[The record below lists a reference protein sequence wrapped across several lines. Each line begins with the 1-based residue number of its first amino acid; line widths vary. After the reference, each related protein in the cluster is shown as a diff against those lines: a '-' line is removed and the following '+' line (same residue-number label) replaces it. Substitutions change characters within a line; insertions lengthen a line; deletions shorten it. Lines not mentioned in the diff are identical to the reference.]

1 MQICK
6 ERWIW
11 TYANMHKKYNDLQK
25 GHQYEKKWV
34 QIYVNMHK
42 TQHILGF
49 ANGLYTYILI
59 IKNVYD

>member
-1 MQICK
+1 
-6 ERWIW
+6 
-11 TYANMHKKYNDLQK
+11 MHKKYNDLQK